1 MTMTQHIGESSFY
14 KTSDLSLAASLYL
27 VHPLEVIDKTSNPH
41 KSDFV
46 FAHTNDLDAF
56 IDRFWRGELQV
67 EPRRYFEALRA
78 IKARLYD

>member
-1 MTMTQHIGESSFY
+1 MTQHIDESSFY

-27 VHPLEVIDKTSNPH
+27 AHPLEVIDKTSNPH
-41 KSDFV
+41 NSDFV